1 MLWLGR
7 FASSSPALN
16 TAFCAESVIHTRET
30 QHNPRKEWQSE
41 RDGLQGVFSC
51 QYTAVGKK
59 NNAADRPRPADHRLQ
74 GVMPRVPSFC
84 RAGGIPCIHC

>member
-30 QHNPRKEWQSE
+30 QHNPRKAWQSE

-51 QYTAVGKK
+51 Q
-59 NNAADRPRPADHRLQ
+59 
-74 GVMPRVPSFC
+74 
-84 RAGGIPCIHC
+84 